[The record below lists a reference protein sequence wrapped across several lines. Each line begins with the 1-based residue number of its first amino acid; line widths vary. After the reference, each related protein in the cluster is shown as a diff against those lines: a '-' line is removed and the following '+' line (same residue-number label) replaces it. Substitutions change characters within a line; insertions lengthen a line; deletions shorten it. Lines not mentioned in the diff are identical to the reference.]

1 MDLRAVGV
9 PILVDNRHQAGC
21 FGRATFGCWSRGFLC
36 RFLSIGRHKEVRIA
50 SVSEAALGNGDLLCI
65 IRHRLIIVISSL
77 SRFVIILIAVR
88 GVRCIDRFSFLDEVS
103 YLSLFNLWDPEMM
116 LGALGAALYYWQIDP
131 RSLKR
136 RHRNRQGTRW

>member
-1 MDLRAVGV
+1 
-9 PILVDNRHQAGC
+9 
-21 FGRATFGCWSRGFLC
+21 
-36 RFLSIGRHKEVRIA
+36 
-50 SVSEAALGNGDLLCI
+50 
-65 IRHRLIIVISSL
+65 VISSL